1 MSDAGDAGVSPGSV
15 VSLLPVRV
23 PPVPAD
29 EDADSGAALS
39 LAEPPPEPPPVQSA
53 AGALRAVP
61 AGPVLAA
68 RRLPGR
74 AGAGLL
80 RLLPGVREPRGP
92 ALRPREPERVLRAV
106 WERTAV

>member
-15 VSLLPVRV
+15 VSLFPVRV

-39 LAEPPPEPPPVQSA
+39 LAEPPPVQSA